1 MYNIHHNHDAQ
12 LFFYLFGCGFKDSKL
27 NFKCAFILFWDL
39 QLGNMN
45 MQNQNNHSFMNNGKN
60 NANMVQM
67 SNMAPLN
74 GMNYNNASRQYLN
87 PQNQQ
92 VFILVAA

>member
-27 NFKCAFILFWDL
+27 NFECAFILFWDL